1 METAKKPKQVFSYLG
16 FCYLIGTAA
25 LYLLRYI
32 LGTVI
37 GNYWPELLND
47 MNFNL
52 ILSTIMVYAI
62 AMPLIL
68 LLAKGME
75 KDDIPR
81 RRAGG
86 KQLVPAF
93 IICYALVFVSN
104 LIGNMI
110 TTIIGILKGSAV
122 QNGLVGIVTDGNMLV
137 NFVAMVVIAPIV
149 EEYVFRKVIVDR
161 TVRYGEGAAIITSG
175 LMFGLFHG
183 NLNQFIYAVVLGM
196 FFAFVYVKTGNLK
209 ITIVMHAI
217 VNFLGSIV
225 AGSLM
230 RMLDYSELMNAAA
243 DQELMMQYISDHAGA
258 LALYG
263 LYMLFLFAM
272 VITGFVLFIIAIV
285 KKRVVLTQGRTPIAP
300 GKGFSTIMLNPGML
314 AFVAVYVVLI
324 ILQLFA

>member
-1 METAKKPKQVFSYLG
+1 METAKTPKQVFSYLG

-25 LYLLRYI
+25 LYLLRN
-32 LGTVI
+32 VI
-37 GNYWPELLND
+37 AAVIENFWPDLLYD

-52 ILSTIMVYAI
+52 ILSSVLVYGI

-68 LLAKGME
+68 LLTGKME
-75 KDDIPR
+75 RDDVPR

-104 LIGNMI
+104 LIGNLI
-110 TTIIGILKGSAV
+110 TTIIGLLKGSAV
-122 QNGLVGIVTDGNMLV
+122 QNGLVDLVTDGNMLI

-161 TVRYGEGAAIITSG
+161 TVRYGEGVAILTSG

-183 NLNQFIYAVVLGM
+183 NLNQFVYAVVLGI

-217 VNFLGSIV
+217 VNFLGSVV

-230 RMLDYSELMNAAA
+230 KMLDYSELMEAAT

-263 LYMLFLFAM
+263 LYMLFVIGM

-285 KKRVVLTQGRTPIAP
+285 KRRIVLTPGRTPIAP
-300 GKGFSTIMLNPGML
+300 GKGFSTLMLNPGML

-324 ILQLFA
+324 VLQLFA